1 MTRLDAEPPRSRNER
16 SLCPFGVHAPV
27 GPDLLLASNPSV
39 VVREGSGCM
48 RKLAALGIGLVG
60 MFGVFQVGCSPIGQG
75 HGPGHWVCPPHA
87 SCYRTGGGAGGSG

>member
-1 MTRLDAEPPRSRNER
+1 
-16 SLCPFGVHAPV
+16 
-27 GPDLLLASNPSV
+27 
-39 VVREGSGCM
+39 M